1 MKYTKADPSIK
12 EGFFNTINVNKRI
25 IVYVYGFNFYYGLKS
40 KNWKSYYW
48 LDMVG
53 FFESLIKPYQEI
65 VEVVYFSAESIS
77 PDKRERQSLLFTANK
92 LNPKFKLVLGKYLKK
107 RFRCS
112 SCGFINK
119 TFEEK
124 ETDVRIATTLLSDA
138 YANKCDIAILVSADS
153 DFVPP
158 IERIKELNPRQK
170 IYVYFPP
177 NRYSTNLA
185 KLCHGSKNLEGCFA
199 EFRDNV
205 LPDSITLP
213 SGFVVKRPENWRG
226 LKGW

>member
-1 MKYTKADPSIK
+1 MKYAKADPSIK
-12 EGFFNTINVNKRI
+12 EGFFNDMNVNKKI
-25 IVYVYGFNFYYGLKS
+25 IVYVDGFNFYYGLKS

-53 FFESLIKPYQEI
+53 FFESLIKPYQEL
-65 VEVVYFSAESIS
+65 VEVVYFSAKSDS
-77 PDKRERQSLLFTANK
+77 PGKRERQSLFFEANK

-107 RFRCS
+107 EIRCR

-153 DFVPP
+153 DLVPP
-158 IERIKELNPRQK
+158 IERIKELNPRQRV
-170 IYVYFPP
+170 YVYFPP
-177 NRYSTNLA
+177 NRYSSNLA
-185 KLCHGSKNLEGCFA
+185 KLCHGTKKLDGSSV
-199 EFRDNV
+199 EFRKNI

-213 SGFVVKRPENWRG
+213 SGYVLKRPENWR
-226 LKGW
+226 